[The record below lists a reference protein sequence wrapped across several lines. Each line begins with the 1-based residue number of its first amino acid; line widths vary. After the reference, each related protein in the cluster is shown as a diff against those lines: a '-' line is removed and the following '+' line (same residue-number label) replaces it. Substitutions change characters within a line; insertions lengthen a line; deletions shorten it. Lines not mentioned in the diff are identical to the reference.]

1 MTFSEEV
8 GGEEDHFFGFGVC
21 FNGRLA
27 AFAAAASEFAALA
40 AEGGECLPENVAQ
53 AESDD
58 RKCEKMLGPVVHL
71 PSLRCGSTKQVS
83 WALFLHLIFLILGV
97 EEVFADLEDG

>member
-8 GGEEDHFFGFGVC
+8 GGEEDHFFGFGVY
-21 FNGRLA
+21 FNRRLA
-27 AFAAAASEFAALA
+27 AFAAAASEFAALP

-58 RKCEKMLGPVVHL
+58 RKCEKMLGPVGHL
-71 PSLRCGSTKQVS
+71 PSLRCGPTEQVP
-83 WALFLHLIFLILGV
+83 WAFVLHLNTLILGV